1 MWAIVSQ
8 QKKMFKKLWFRVFL
22 ILISVSAIAL
32 SSAFVVRELMVRDFR
47 GYLEGEV
54 EDRAS
59 WITTSLESAFE
70 KYGVWPNPEI
80 VENTVWAL
88 MLGFEMKLY
97 DADGS
102 FVIDTDSAVNI
113 LSPHVKKRIVAIS
126 SLRYK
131 DETSR
136 FQPHA
141 LFLSGREIGSVELR
155 FLRSQKELFFI
166 RRSNRL
172 LLISLLGM
180 GGAAVLLSVIF
191 SKRLITPVEQLTRA
205 VTDIAEG
212 NLTSR
217 VTASDIDEISRL
229 SEAFNKM
236 AHALEIQESLR
247 KRMTSN
253 IAHELRTPV
262 SAIRGELEGM
272 MDGLIPIDQE
282 HIQSLHAEIGRFRAI
297 IEGLE
302 ELSRAEAS
310 SLSLEKQS
318 ISLDSFLRNIVERY
332 RKMFSDK
339 GVDLVLD
346 CEEAITLHAD
356 PDRMSQVI
364 INLLINA
371 LNATGEKGKV
381 EIKAEVKRF
390 EKIRTEE
397 GSRVKGQ
404 ENRNVGSLSS
414 NREQA
419 GDVIEISVVDT
430 GEGIRKE
437 DLPFIFERFYKG
449 SKGGLGLGLAIA
461 KELVIAH
468 EGSII
473 VTSEYGKGSTF
484 TVSLP
489 DRPA

>member
-1 MWAIVSQ
+1 MYRH
-8 QKKMFKKLWFRVFL
+8 LWFRVFL

-32 SSAFVVRELMVRDFR
+32 SSALVLRELMVRDFR

-59 WITTSLESAFE
+59 WITTSLESTFE

-97 DADGS
+97 EADGS

-113 LSPHVKKRIVAIS
+113 LSPYVNKRIKAIS
-126 SLRYK
+126 SLRYR

-136 FQPHA
+136 FQPHP
-141 LFLSGREIGSVELR
+141 LFLTGKEIGRVELR

-166 RRSNRL
+166 KRSNRL
-172 LLISLLGM
+172 LIISLLGM

-191 SKRLITPVEQLTRA
+191 SKRLTTPVEQLTRA
-205 VTDIAEG
+205 VTAIAEG
-212 NLTSR
+212 HLSSR
-217 VTASDIDEISRL
+217 VAASGIDEISRL

-247 KRMTSN
+247 KKMTSN

-272 MDGLIPIDQE
+272 MDGLIPLDQE
-282 HIQSLHAEIGRFRAI
+282 HIRSLHAEIGRFKSI

-310 SLSLEKQS
+310 SLSLDKHL
-318 ISLDSFLRNIVERY
+318 ISLDTFLRNIIERY

-339 GVDLVLD
+339 GVDLSLD
-346 CEEAITLHAD
+346 CKEAITLHAD
-356 PDRMSQVI
+356 PDRLSQVV
-364 INLLINA
+364 INLLTNA
-371 LNATGEKGKV
+371 LKATGAGGKV
-381 EIKAEVKRF
+381 EIKVKEEAKAKDQEIGQRKSVTIEV
-390 EKIRTEE
+390 
-397 GSRVKGQ
+397 S
-404 ENRNVGSLSS
+404 
-414 NREQA
+414 
-419 GDVIEISVVDT
+419 DT
-430 GEGIRKE
+430 GEGIKNE
-437 DLPFIFERFYKG
+437 DLPFIFERFYKA
-449 SKGGLGLGLAIA
+449 SRGGLGLGLAIA
-461 KELVIAH
+461 KELVLAH
-468 EGSII
+468 EGTITAS
-473 VTSEYGKGSTF
+473 SEYGRGALF
-484 TVSLP
+484 IVVLP
-489 DRPA
+489 K

>member
-1 MWAIVSQ
+1 
-8 QKKMFKKLWFRVFL
+8 MFKKLWFRVFL

-32 SSAFVVRELMVRDFR
+32 SSALVVRELMVRDFR

-59 WITTSLESAFE
+59 WITTSLESTFE
-70 KYGVWPNPEI
+70 KYSVWPNPEI

-97 DADGS
+97 DADGL
-102 FVIDTDSAVNI
+102 FMIDTESAVNI
-113 LSPHVKKRIVAIS
+113 LSPFVKKRIVAIS

-131 DETSR
+131 DGTST
-136 FQPHA
+136 FQPYT
-141 LFLSGREIGSVELR
+141 LFLSGKEIGRVELR

-166 RRSNRL
+166 KRSSRL
-172 LLISLLGM
+172 LIISLLGM

-191 SKRLITPVEQLTRA
+191 SKRLTTPVEQLISA
-205 VTDIAEG
+205 ATDIAEG

-217 VTASDIDEISRL
+217 VAASGIDEISRL

-247 KRMTSN
+247 KKMTSN

-272 MDGLIPIDQE
+272 MDGLIPLDQE
-282 HIQSLHAEIGRFRAI
+282 HIQSLHAEIGRFKAI

-310 SLSLEKQS
+310 SLSLEKRL
-318 ISLDSFLRNIVERY
+318 ISLDTFLRNIIERH

-339 GVDLVLD
+339 GVALSLD
-346 CEEAITLHAD
+346 CKEAIMLHAD
-356 PDRMSQVI
+356 PDRLSQVV
-364 INLLINA
+364 INLLSNA
-371 LNATGEKGKV
+371 LRATEKNG
-381 EIKAEVKRF
+381 KAEVKVKAE
-390 EKIRTEE
+390 EKKE
-397 GSRVKGQ
+397 GR
-404 ENRNVGSLSS
+404 
-414 NREQA
+414 A
-419 GDVIEISVVDT
+419 VIIEVSDT
-430 GEGIRKE
+430 GEGIKKE
-437 DLPFIFERFYKG
+437 DLPFIFERFFKV

-461 KELVIAH
+461 KELVLAH
-468 EGSII
+468 EGTII
-473 VTSEYGKGSTF
+473 AKSEFGKGSTF
-484 TVSLP
+484 IVALP

>member
-1 MWAIVSQ
+1 MYR
-8 QKKMFKKLWFRVFL
+8 KLWFRVFL

-32 SSAFVVRELMVRDFR
+32 SSALVVREFMVKDFR

-59 WITTSLESAFE
+59 WITTSLESTFE

-80 VENTVWAL
+80 IENTVWAL
-88 MLGFEMKLY
+88 MLGFDMKLY

-113 LSPHVKKRIVAIS
+113 LSPYVKKRIMAIS
-126 SLRYK
+126 SLRYR
-131 DETSR
+131 DGTIA
-136 FQPHA
+136 FQPHP
-141 LFLSGREIGSVELR
+141 LFLSGREIGRVELR

-166 RRSNRL
+166 KRSNRL
-172 LLISLLGM
+172 LIISLLGM
-180 GGAAVLLSVIF
+180 GGAAVLLSIIF

-205 VTDIAEG
+205 AAGIAEG
-212 NLTSR
+212 DLTSR
-217 VTASDIDEISRL
+217 VAASGIDEISRL
-229 SEAFNKM
+229 SDAFNKM

-247 KRMTSN
+247 KKMTSN

-272 MDGLIPIDQE
+272 MDGLIPLDQE
-282 HIQSLHAEIGRFRAI
+282 HIQSLYAEIGRFKAI

-318 ISLDSFLRNIVERY
+318 IDLAVFLRNIIERY

-339 GVDLVLD
+339 GVDLFLD
-346 CEEAITLHAD
+346 CSDAVTLHAD
-356 PDRMSQVI
+356 PDRLSQVV
-364 INLLINA
+364 INLLGNA
-371 LNATGEKGKV
+371 LKATGKNGSV
-381 EIKAEVKRF
+381 EVRAQ
-390 EKIRTEE
+390 EE
-397 GSRVKGQ
+397 GTS
-404 ENRNVGSLSS
+404 
-414 NREQA
+414 
-419 GDVIEISVVDT
+419 VILAVSDT

-437 DLPFIFERFYKG
+437 DLPFIFERFYKA

-461 KELVIAH
+461 KELVLAH
-468 EGSII
+468 EGTIAASSEHGKGASFI
-473 VTSEYGKGSTF
+473 VT
-484 TVSLP
+484 LP
-489 DRPA
+489 KQ